1 MDKKLLKPKMALTDK
16 NSMKLLLITLCAGI
30 FLASCSSSPLKERG
44 PAEAAP
50 TTCNEI
56 AKNIFL
62 SENYDK
68 NLEKA
73 LADKKLISLKEKFI
87 IVQHPRLEWINKV
100 KKSFNQS
107 LRNWN
112 YNRYPSF
119 YLFNEEEIVP
129 MAKRYAENLEKI
141 ATNQVPA
148 DDDETTKA
156 FVAVSEWFKAYKN
169 YTVDMDQLIEER
181 ISLQYNLKLLK
192 KLKLDSEP
200 KDIQLTIKRAGQLKS
215 EIITLRKED
224 KNLAHTINKLKQE
237 MKELDGTLLKNGKI
251 KDRIIRQAMLQDML
265 TILQREME
273 YASKNGFEGPALT
286 KEMEEVAALLKQTE
300 FSPVTFGVYKIQ
312 NKIFIRELMAA
323 SKLDVLYNKIKDP
336 LNRLKTIVTDYFKN
350 RKAGTDQEKVGF
362 FKRMYAK
369 ITSIT
374 PKQAAIGGGTVAV
387 AGLGAERYFWFG
399 KKSTTEE
406 TDHSTA
412 VEIGPEDQAH
422 LQQLENTQ
430 KVETE
435 KHEGHSQVIEL
446 SLEELTN

>member
-1 MDKKLLKPKMALTDK
+1 
-16 NSMKLLLITLCAGI
+16 MKSLLIILCAGF
-30 FLASCSSSPLKERG
+30 FLASCSTTPLESFQERE

-50 TTCNEI
+50 TTCHEL

-73 LADKKLISLKEKFI
+73 LAEKKLITLKEKFI
-87 IVQHPRLEWINKV
+87 IVQHPRLEWINKI

-112 YNRYPSF
+112 NNRYPSF
-119 YLFNEEEIVP
+119 YLFSEEEIVP
-129 MAKRYAENLEKI
+129 MAKRYAENVEKI
-141 ATNQVPA
+141 ASNQIAA
-148 DDDETTKA
+148 DDEETTKA
-156 FVAVSEWFKAYKN
+156 FVAVTEWLKAYKN
-169 YTVDMDQLIEER
+169 YNVDMDQLIEER
-181 ISLQYNLKLLK
+181 ISLQYNVNLLK
-192 KLKLDSEP
+192 KLKLESEP
-200 KDIQLTIKRAGQLKS
+200 RDIQLTVKRAGQLKS

-224 KNLAHTINKLKQE
+224 KNLAHTIKKLKQE
-237 MKELDGTLLKNGKI
+237 MKDLDGTLFKNGKI
-251 KDRIIRQAMLQDML
+251 KDRIMRQAMLQDML

-273 YASKNGFEGPALT
+273 YASKNGFEGSALT
-286 KEMEEVAALLKQTE
+286 QEMDELTALLKQSE
-300 FSPVTFGVYKIQ
+300 FNPVTFGVYKIQ
-312 NKIFIRELMAA
+312 DKVFIRELMAA

-336 LNRLKTIVTDYFKN
+336 LNRLKTIVSDYFKN
-350 RKAGTDQEKVGF
+350 RKAGTDQEKVGI

-374 PKQAAIGGGTVAV
+374 PKQAAIGGGTIAV

-406 TDHSTA
+406 VDHSTA

-422 LQQLENTQ
+422 QQQLENTE

-435 KHEGHSQVIEL
+435 KHEGHSQVIEV
-446 SLEELTN
+446 SLEELTK